1 MLPVKSAEKSAGVF
15 LRVKSAT
22 WKWGWRKR
30 EGSGDFFAES
40 SNRRSADQS
49 AMSPPEDLLENKI
62 VERDP
67 ATMKSW
73 KLALRLLDGPARHLI
88 VAGEPNIWIPAHILQ
103 QVMQHC
109 RHERPA
115 AEMRMHSKI
124 DQ

>member
-1 MLPVKSAEKSAGVF
+1 MLPVKSAEKSAGIF
-15 LRVKSAT
+15 LRAKSAT

-40 SNRRSADQS
+40 FNRHLPIKVQQ
-49 AMSPPEDLLENKI
+49 SPPEDLLEKKI
-62 VERDP
+62 VERGP
-67 ATMKSW
+67 AAMNSCE
-73 KLALRLLDGPARHLI
+73 LSLRLLDGPARDLI

-103 QVMQHC
+103 QLMQHR
-109 RHERPA
+109 RHERSA